1 MTNLKSARKDKQV
14 FKETATKTKRVNIT
28 PKVMRGG
35 IRL

>member
-1 MTNLKSARKDKQV
+1 MTNTNHQKDKRV
-14 FKETATKTKRVNIT
+14 FKQTAAKTKRVNIA